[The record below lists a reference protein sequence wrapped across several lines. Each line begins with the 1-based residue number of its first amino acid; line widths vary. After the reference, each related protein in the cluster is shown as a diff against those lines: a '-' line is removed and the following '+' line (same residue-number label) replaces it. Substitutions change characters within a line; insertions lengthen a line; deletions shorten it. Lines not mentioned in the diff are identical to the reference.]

1 MNNIGNKQFL
11 DQTGLRHV
19 FELIKSYFEK
29 YVSKDEF
36 IKSELTI
43 SESLNDLNERIENI
57 DVPDTSGFVTNN
69 QLNEEVQR
77 LDDKIDG
84 IQIPDTSE
92 FVTNSQLETEVQN
105 LNDKIDNLDIECD
118 VTSVNGQTGDVVID
132 IPDTSNFVTNGKLNE
147 EVQRLDDKID
157 NLPTGSNLQAGNNI
171 TINGGKINAD
181 GYNYKNISGSG
192 VTLTLNYGGD
202 NIPSVHN
209 AGGDYSTVCGYK
221 CKTANGSTS
230 ANSFCGGD
238 ECIAS
243 HQDCFVY
250 GEGLNTITDH
260 ETVIGKFNNYN
271 NFTNWGNNKPLFE
284 VGGGSSV
291 SNRRTLF
298 MVQKNTGIVFA
309 SSEFKVEGMGDF
321 AEYFEWADGNPD
333 NADRVGYM
341 VQLNSEKIELAQ
353 NFTKC
358 IGVISNTN
366 SFTADSASLDWQG
379 RYLKDEWGRIIYE
392 ETENG
397 DKIAK
402 ENPEYDSTRE
412 YIPRMYRKEW
422 STVGLIGKVYVRQ
435 DGTLK
440 VGGFAGCKNGIA
452 TDSTKGYRVIR
463 IINEN
468 IALVL
473 VK

>member
-11 DQTGLRHV
+11 DQTGLKHV

-84 IQIPDTSE
+84 IQIPDTSD
-92 FVTNSQLETEVQN
+92 FVTS
-105 LNDKIDNLDIECD
+105 D
-118 VTSVNGQTGDVVID
+118 
-132 IPDTSNFVTNGKLNE
+132 KLNE
-147 EVQRLDDKID
+147 EVQRLDNKID

-171 TINGGKINAD
+171 TIDGGKINAD
-181 GYNYKNISGSG
+181 GYSYKNSSTGA
-192 VTLTLNYGGD
+192 VTLTLNYGGK
-202 NIPSVHN
+202 NTSTVHN

-221 CKTANGSTS
+221 CKTSNGSTA

-250 GEGLNTITDH
+250 GKGLNTITDT
-260 ETVIGKFNNYN
+260 ETVFGKYN
-271 NFTNWGNNKPLFE
+271 KYEHFSGWGDGKPLLE
-284 VGGGSSV
+284 VGDGTASSRKTVFMIQKSYGSA
-291 SNRRTLF
+291 
-298 MVQKNTGIVFA
+298 FA
-309 SSEFKVEGMGDF
+309 SGGFKQETMGDF
-321 AEYFEWADGNPD
+321 AEYFEWEDGNP
-333 NADRVGYM
+333 NNEDRIGYM
-341 VQLNSEKIELAQ
+341 VTNNGDKILLANSI
-353 NFTKC
+353 NTC
-358 IGVISNTN
+358 IGVVTGTGA
-366 SFTADSASLDWQG
+366 FVTDTASLDWHG
-379 RYLKDEWGRIIYE
+379 RFIKDEWGRTIYE
-392 ETENG
+392 YNENG
-397 DKIAK
+397 EKVAK
-402 ENPEYDSTRE
+402 ENPNYDPNQE
-412 YIPRMYRKEW
+412 YIPRMQRKEW
-422 STVGLIGKVYVRQ
+422 SPIGLVGKVHVRQ

-452 TDSTKGYRVIR
+452 TDATKGYRVLS

>member
-1 MNNIGNKQFL
+1 MNNISNKQFL
-11 DQTGLRHV
+11 DDTGLRHV
-19 FELIKSYFEK
+19 FGLIKDYFKK
-29 YVSKDEF
+29 YVSKEEF

-57 DVPDTSGFVTNN
+57 DIPDTSDFVTNN
-69 QLNEEVQR
+69 QM
-77 LDDKIDG
+77 
-84 IQIPDTSE
+84 
-92 FVTNSQLETEVQN
+92 
-105 LNDKIDNLDIECD
+105 
-118 VTSVNGQTGDVVID
+118 
-132 IPDTSNFVTNGKLNE
+132 NE

-157 NLPTGSNLQAGNNI
+157 NLDIESAVTSVNGQTGDVIIDTDEFATKTELSNEVQILNDKIDNLPTGTDLQAGNNI
-171 TINGGKINAD
+171 SISDNKINAD
-181 GYNYKNISGSG
+181 GYNYKNTSPSG
-192 VTLTLNYGGD
+192 VSVTLNYGG
-202 NIPSVHN
+202 NNTTNSHN
-209 AGGDYSTVCGYK
+209 AGGNYSTVCGHN
-221 CKTANGSTS
+221 CKTTNAESS

-250 GEGLNTITDH
+250 GKGLNTITEN

-271 NFTNWGNNKPLFE
+271 NFTNWGDNKPLFE
-284 VGGGSSV
+284 VGGGSST
-291 SNRRTLF
+291 SKRRTLF

-321 AEYFEWADGNPD
+321 AEYFEWADGNP
-333 NADRVGYM
+333 NNEDRVGYM
-341 VQLNSEKIELAQ
+341 VQLNGDKLELAES
-353 NFTKC
+353 NNKC

-392 ETENG
+392 IDDNG
-397 DKIAK
+397 EKTAK
-402 ENPEYDSTRE
+402 ENPLYDPTLE

-422 STVGLIGKVYVRQ
+422 SAVGLIGKVYVRQ

-440 VGGFAGCKNGIA
+440 VGGFAGCKKGIA